1 MRLNEYAVSLNGNTI
16 YTKNILT
23 LISFIDLVI
32 EDLTFP
38 FSILK
43 NDKMYK
49 TFNNKDDYIRYKSEV

>member
-1 MRLNEYAVSLNGNTI
+1 MKLNEYSVSLNGNTI

>member
-1 MRLNEYAVSLNGNTI
+1 MRLNEYSVSLNGNTI